1 MLRPSVGRLENDK
14 IYMAQLLGQINQN
27 LVTAMKSKDAETT
40 SVLRMLITAM
50 RNKEIGLR
58 EKVTAAFVPSSGRE
72 ELSDQQIIEIVMS
85 EIKKHRDSVEA
96 YTQGGRQELADK
108 ETREIKILEKYL
120 PEQLGEAEL
129 EKIVKEV
136 VASGALNFGKAM
148 GQVMAKVKGQAD
160 GGKVGE
166 LVKKLLVK

>member
-1 MLRPSVGRLENDK
+1 
-14 IYMAQLLGQINQN
+14 MAQLLGQINQN

-58 EKVTAAFVPSSGRE
+58 EKATAAFVPSSVRLSSPKSGRE